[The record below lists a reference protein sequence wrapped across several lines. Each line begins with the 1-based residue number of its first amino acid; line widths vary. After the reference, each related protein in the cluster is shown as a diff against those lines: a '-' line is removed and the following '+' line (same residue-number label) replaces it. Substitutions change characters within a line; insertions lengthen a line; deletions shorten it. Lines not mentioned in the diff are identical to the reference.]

1 MSETEDSGASRREFI
16 AECLNMLRI
25 HATLGERFAEIGDDV
40 GLSHA
45 MRRIMASVRAAQETF
60 AELLKNSP
68 KKPE

>member
-1 MSETEDSGASRREFI
+1 MPEGQDSDPGHREFI
-16 AECLNMLRI
+16 AECLGMLRI
-25 HATLGERFAEIGDDV
+25 HAGLGARYAEIGDDV

-45 MRRIMASVRAAQETF
+45 MRRIMAYVRAAQETF